1 MYTVTVY
8 DKSKKMFRTYRSIHS
23 IKYFDLVD
31 DWVTVSGDAI
41 SSHQFPMNCTYQL
54 LSETAP
60 VSPYQSGPDT
70 HPKMH
75 TLSVMY
81 IVSSSGSTR
90 KMEQM
95 FQHAVIFVHKRRM
108 ISWEN

>member
-8 DKSKKMFRTYRSIHS
+8 DKSKKMFRIYRSIHS

-54 LSETAP
+54 LSETAN
-60 VSPYQSGPDT
+60 YNIGKD
-70 HPKMH
+70 
-75 TLSVMY
+75 
-81 IVSSSGSTR
+81 IVGCIEVE
-90 KMEQM
+90 ME
-95 FQHAVIFVHKRRM
+95 
-108 ISWEN
+108 S